1 MKTKTA
7 NIMAHLAK
15 TGAVKVKMDRASG
28 ITQLCVTARR
38 DGSFVV
44 GKTPGSGLTRY
55 TEAEVIKALDTHN
68 IFIVSF
74 GG

>member
-44 GKTPGSGLTRY
+44 GKTPGSGLTKY
-55 TEAEVIKALDTHN
+55 TEFEVITALETHSMYIISWGN
-68 IFIVSF
+68 
-74 GG
+74 